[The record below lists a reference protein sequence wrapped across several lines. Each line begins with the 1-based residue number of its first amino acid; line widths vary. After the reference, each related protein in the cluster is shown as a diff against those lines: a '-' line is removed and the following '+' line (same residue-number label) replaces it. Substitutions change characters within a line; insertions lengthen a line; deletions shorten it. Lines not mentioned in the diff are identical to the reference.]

1 MGMGEPL
8 IFLPGMMCDERLF
21 APQIAA
27 FSDRYAPSVPVLKHD
42 TIEGMARAVLAEAPD
57 GPLNVAGLSMGG
69 IVAMMMAAL
78 EPERIGRLALLD
90 TNHLADAAGR
100 FDIRNRQIADV
111 KAGQLHAVMV
121 EEMLPHY
128 LAEANTARAD
138 LTDLIIAMAMDLG
151 EDVFVAQS
159 LALRDR
165 PDQSS
170 VLEAYKGPALVLHGE
185 EDRLCP
191 PERHRQMAALLGNA
205 TYAGI
210 SGAGHIS
217 TLENPHAVN
226 DALAAWLATPAKD
239 DRA

>member
-1 MGMGEPL
+1 MGEPL
-8 IFLPGMMCDERLF
+8 ILLPGMMCDERLF

-27 FSDRYAPSVPVLKHD
+27 FSHRYAISVPALTHD
-42 TIEGMARAVLAEAPD
+42 TIEGMARAVLAEAPE

-100 FDIRNRQIADV
+100 YDIRNRQIEEV
-111 KAGQLHAVMV
+111 KAGKLRHVMC

-128 LAEANTARAD
+128 LAEANAARTD
-138 LTDLIIAMAMDLG
+138 LTDLMIAMAMDLG

-165 PDQSS
+165 PDQSPF
-170 VLEAYKGPALVLHGE
+170 LGRFKGPALVLHGT

-191 PERHRQMAALLGNA
+191 PERHRDLAALLSDA
-205 TYAGI
+205 MLVAVP
-210 SGAGHIS
+210 GAGHIS
-217 TLENPHAVN
+217 TLENPEAVN
-226 DALAAWLATPAKD
+226 AALVAWLAAPLEARPA
-239 DRA
+239 